1 MEKSDSK
8 YKPYLIFVSFFV
20 NLLVLVPS
28 IYMIQIY
35 DRVMATQN
43 VGTLISI
50 TTMVIIMLLFYS
62 ILEFCRKSFVE
73 YMEEVYSNKYLKNPF
88 NIPQSNLYEFS
99 GNVKTYVGYNIKG
112 FNILLDIPWSI
123 VFIGIQFFFNFWLGV
138 YASTALF
145 ILSAIV
151 FLDFLKTQNI
161 KKNENDENMKLLSKL
176 NSITSLTHFRTFKN
190 VNEFMANKFQDSFK
204 DKENNKIENIKKSS
218 PLAQLLSFLDCSP
231 NQQF

>member
-73 YMEEVYSNKYLKNPF
+73 YMEEVYSNK
-88 NIPQSNLYEFS
+88 
-99 GNVKTYVGYNIKG
+99 
-112 FNILLDIPWSI
+112 
-123 VFIGIQFFFNFWLGV
+123 
-138 YASTALF
+138 
-145 ILSAIV
+145 
-151 FLDFLKTQNI
+151 
-161 KKNENDENMKLLSKL
+161 
-176 NSITSLTHFRTFKN
+176 
-190 VNEFMANKFQDSFK
+190 
-204 DKENNKIENIKKSS
+204 
-218 PLAQLLSFLDCSP
+218 
-231 NQQF
+231 